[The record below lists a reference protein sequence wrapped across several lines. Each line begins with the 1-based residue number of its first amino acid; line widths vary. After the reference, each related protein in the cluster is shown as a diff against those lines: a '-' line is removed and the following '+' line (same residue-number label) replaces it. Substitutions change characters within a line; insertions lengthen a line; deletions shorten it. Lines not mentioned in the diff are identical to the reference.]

1 MTKSSRHASRPFLSR
16 GVCVTLALCAGLV
29 ALPAQAESLYDALAT
44 AYAGN
49 PTLEA
54 ARADLRAIDENVPQV
69 LSEWRPTVVGQAQ
82 AGREWDRARAP
93 LEIEQTTSP
102 RTYGVTVRQPIFD
115 GFGTVYGTSEA
126 ENRVE
131 AGRARL
137 INTEQ
142 RVLLDA
148 VTAYMA
154 VVRDTAVLE
163 LNRNNEK
170 VLEAQLEATDARFE
184 VGELTRTDVAQ
195 AQSRLQGAIASRIQA
210 EGQLTSSRAV
220 YRQVIGQDP
229 VDVAMPANPPPL
241 PGSRDEAIALSQAAP
256 AVQAAQFDERAA
268 KDNIDVQFSDLLP
281 SVAVEGSYQRRQ
293 ELSGPDS
300 EADVGAVIGTV
311 TIPLYQAGAPDS
323 RVRQSKQRYMQSRRL
338 TDEALRAAEQEA
350 ITAWQ
355 GLQTAFAQSQSF
367 EEQVKA
373 AELALEGVRQEQEVG
388 ARTIL
393 DVLDAEQEALNARV
407 SLASAQTDRVVAQYR
422 LLAAGGA
429 LTAANLGLDVE
440 YYDPRQHYEKV
451 RNKFIGTGPSIEPSG
466 E

>member
-1 MTKSSRHASRPFLSR
+1 MASPRTYSRVSPRALRWLGLP
-16 GVCVTLALCAGLV
+16 VALCAALA
-29 ALPAQAESLYDALAT
+29 ALPVEAATLYEALAT
-44 AYAGN
+44 AYASN

-54 ARADLRAIDENVPQV
+54 ARADLRATDENVPQV
-69 LSEWRPTVVGQAQ
+69 LSEWRPTLLGEAQ
-82 AGREWDRARAP
+82 AGHQWNAQRKP
-93 LEIEQTTSP
+93 LSLSEETDP
-102 RTYGVTVRQPIFD
+102 RSVGVTVRQPIFD

-137 INTEQ
+137 ISTEQ
-142 RVLLDA
+142 VVLLDA
-148 VTAYMA
+148 VSAYMA
-154 VVRDTAVLE
+154 VVRDAAVLE

-170 VLEAQLEATDARFE
+170 VLEAQLQATEARFE

-195 AQSRLQGAIASRIQA
+195 AQSRLQGAIAARIQA
-210 EGQLTSSRAV
+210 EGQLTSSRAI
-220 YRQVIGQDP
+220 YRQVIGEDP
-229 VDVAMPANPPPL
+229 VDVAMPAVTPPL
-241 PGSRDEAIALSQAAP
+241 PASRDEAVALSQAAP
-256 AVQAAQFDERAA
+256 NVQARQFDERAA
-268 KDNIDVQFSDLLP
+268 KDNIEVQFSDMLP
-281 SVAVEGSYQRRQ
+281 SVALEGSYERRQ
-293 ELSGPDS
+293 EFATRES
-300 EADVGAVIGTV
+300 EADVGIISGQVTV
-311 TIPLYQAGAPDS
+311 PLYQAGAPDS

-407 SLASAQTDRVVAQYR
+407 SLVSAQTDRVVAQYR

-429 LTAANLGLDVE
+429 LTAANLALDVE
-440 YYDPRQHYEKV
+440 YYDPRQHYERV
-451 RNKFIGTGPSIEPSG
+451 RNKFWGTGPSVE
-466 E
+466 

>member
-1 MTKSSRHASRPFLSR
+1 MASPRTQSRPSR
-16 GVCVTLALCAGLV
+16 RALRWLGLPVALCAGLA
-29 ALPAQAESLYDALAT
+29 ALPVEAATLYEALAT
-44 AYAGN
+44 AYASN

-54 ARADLRAIDENVPQV
+54 ARAELRATDENVPQV
-69 LSEWRPTVVGQAQ
+69 LSEWRPTFLGEAQ
-82 AGREWDRARAP
+82 AGHQWNAQRKP
-93 LEIEQTTSP
+93 LALSEETDP
-102 RTYGVTVRQPIFD
+102 RSVGVTVRQPIFD

-137 INTEQ
+137 ISTEQ
-142 RVLLDA
+142 VVLLDA

-170 VLEAQLEATDARFE
+170 VLEAQLQATEARFE

-195 AQSRLQGAIASRIQA
+195 AQSRLQGAIAARIQA
-210 EGQLTSSRAV
+210 EGQLTSSRAI
-220 YRQVIGQDP
+220 YRQVIGEDP
-229 VDVAMPANPPPL
+229 VGVAMPAVTPPL
-241 PGSRDEAIALSQAAP
+241 PASRDEAVALSQAAP
-256 AVQAAQFDERAA
+256 NVQATQFDERAA
-268 KDNIDVQFSDLLP
+268 KDNIEVQFSDMLP
-281 SVAVEGSYQRRQ
+281 SVALEGSYERRQ
-293 ELSGPDS
+293 EFATRES
-300 EADVGAVIGTV
+300 EADVGIISGQVTV
-311 TIPLYQAGAPDS
+311 PLYQAGAPDS

-407 SLASAQTDRVVAQYR
+407 SLVSAQTDRVVAQYR

-429 LTAANLGLDVE
+429 LTAANLALDVE
-440 YYDPRQHYEKV
+440 YYDPRQHYERV
-451 RNKFIGTGPSIEPSG
+451 RNKFWGTGPSVE
-466 E
+466 

>member
-1 MTKSSRHASRPFLSR
+1 VASPRTQSRPSR
-16 GVCVTLALCAGLV
+16 RALRWLGLPVALCAGLA
-29 ALPAQAESLYDALAT
+29 ALPVEAATLYEALAT
-44 AYAGN
+44 AYASN

-54 ARADLRAIDENVPQV
+54 ARAELRATDENVPQV
-69 LSEWRPTVVGQAQ
+69 LSEWRPTFLGEAQ
-82 AGREWDRARAP
+82 AGHQWNAQRKP
-93 LEIEQTTSP
+93 LALSEETDP
-102 RTYGVTVRQPIFD
+102 RSVGVTVRQPIFD

-137 INTEQ
+137 ISTEQ
-142 RVLLDA
+142 VVLLDA

-170 VLEAQLEATDARFE
+170 VLEAQLQATEARFE

-195 AQSRLQGAIASRIQA
+195 AQSRLQGAIAARIQA
-210 EGQLTSSRAV
+210 EGQLTSSRAI
-220 YRQVIGQDP
+220 YRQVIGEDP
-229 VDVAMPANPPPL
+229 VGVAMPAVTPPL
-241 PGSRDEAIALSQAAP
+241 PASRDEAVALSQAAP
-256 AVQAAQFDERAA
+256 NVQATQFDERAA
-268 KDNIDVQFSDLLP
+268 KDNIEVQFSDMLP
-281 SVAVEGSYQRRQ
+281 SVALEGRYERRQ
-293 ELSGPDS
+293 EFATRES
-300 EADVGAVIGTV
+300 EADVGIISGQVTV
-311 TIPLYQAGAPDS
+311 PLYQAGAPDS

-407 SLASAQTDRVVAQYR
+407 SLVSAQTDRVVAQYR

-429 LTAANLGLDVE
+429 LTAANLALDVE
-440 YYDPRQHYEKV
+440 YYDPRQHYERV
-451 RNKFIGTGPSIEPSG
+451 RNKFWGTGPSVE
-466 E
+466 

>member
-1 MTKSSRHASRPFLSR
+1 VLRW
-16 GVCVTLALCAGLV
+16 LALPLAVQAALF
-29 ALPAQAESLYDALAT
+29 ALPAQAASLHEALAA
-44 AYAGN
+44 AYAAN

-54 ARADLRAIDENVPQV
+54 ARAELRATDEGVPQV
-69 LSEWRPTVVGQAQ
+69 LSEWRPTILGEAQ
-82 AGREWDRARAP
+82 GGREWDKQRAP
-93 LEIEQTTSP
+93 IELRQNTSP
-102 RTYGVTVRQPIFD
+102 RSYGVTIRQPIFD
-115 GFGTVYGTSEA
+115 GFGTVSGTSEA

-142 RVLLDA
+142 LVLLDA

-154 VVRDTAVLE
+154 VVRDAAVLE

-170 VLEAQLEATDARFE
+170 VLQAQLDATQARFD
-184 VGELTRTDVAQ
+184 VGQLTRTDVAQ
-195 AQSRLQGAIASRIQA
+195 AQSRLQGAIAARIQA
-210 EGQLTSSRAV
+210 EGQLTSSSAI
-220 YRQVIGQDP
+220 YRQVIGEDP
-229 VDVAMPANPPPL
+229 VAVAMPGDAPPL
-241 PGSRDEAIALSQAAP
+241 PSSRDEAVALSQAAP
-256 AVQAAQFDERAA
+256 GVQAAQFDERAA
-268 KDNIDVQFSDLLP
+268 KDNIDVQFSDMLP
-281 SVAVEGSYQRRQ
+281 SVAVEGSYQRR
-293 ELSGPDS
+293 EEIGSPES
-300 EADVGAVIGTV
+300 EADVGSVVGTV

-323 RVRQSKQRYMQSRRL
+323 RVRQSKQRYMQTRRL

-355 GLQTAFAQSQSF
+355 GLQTAVAQSQSF

-407 SLASAQTDRVVAQYR
+407 SLVSAQTDRVVAQYR

-440 YYDPRQHYEKV
+440 FYDPRQHYEQV
-451 RNKFIGTGPSIEPSG
+451 RDKFWGTGPSVE
-466 E
+466 